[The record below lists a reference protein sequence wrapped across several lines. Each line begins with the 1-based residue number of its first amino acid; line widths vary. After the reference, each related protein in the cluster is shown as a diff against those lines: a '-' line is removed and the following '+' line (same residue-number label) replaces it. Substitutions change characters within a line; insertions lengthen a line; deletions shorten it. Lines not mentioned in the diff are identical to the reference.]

1 MGSAETVADDSPS
14 TDEPPSEPHAR
25 RWGSVSS
32 YSLAAISVALV
43 FAFGAIRLVRPLG
56 RPFTTFGDIAYIE
69 LGVRQALHH
78 GNALGVC

>member
-1 MGSAETVADDSPS
+1 
-14 TDEPPSEPHAR
+14 
-25 RWGSVSS
+25 
-32 YSLAAISVALV
+32 V